1 MIHIY
6 LFGPTSFVDSLLTL
20 SDMHAY
26 VRGVRVEIKDDDPTL
41 YQTLLLPVEEL
52 LTSTKKRNHATS
64 PLHSQSPDHDA
75 IVVLT
80 PRFGDRFSTIALSIP
95 YQELYVV
102 AGVNVEMLCGIAE
115 LSTPLID
122 QIALPRATQDSSSGS
137 KVDINHDET
146 SVLESDAA
154 AQESYSQDSSD
165 EGETSSHSEGRES
178 GTLISPPSDHTSEHE
193 AVVEAYPLRSDW
205 SVITLC
211 EMLSVR
217 GQDGVSF
224 LNSLLRAEDDESN
237 IDLSVLET
245 EYN

>member
-20 SDMHAY
+20 SDMHSY
-26 VRGVRVEIKDDDPTL
+26 VRGIRVEIEDDDPTL

-52 LTSTKKRNHATS
+52 LTSNKKRNHATS
-64 PLHSQSPDHDA
+64 PLRNQSPNHDA

-115 LSTPLID
+115 LSTPLVD
-122 QIALPRATQDSSSGS
+122 QIALLGATQDSLSGAQ
-137 KVDINHDET
+137 VDRDHDEA
-146 SVLESDAA
+146 SILESDEA
-154 AQESYSQDSSD
+154 AQESSSQHSSN
-165 EGETSSHSEGRES
+165 EGETSSQSEGRES

-193 AVVEAYPLRSDW
+193 TVVEAYPLRSDW
-205 SVITLC
+205 SVVTLC

-217 GQDGVSF
+217 GQDGVCF
-224 LNSLLRAEDDESN
+224 LNSLLRAEDEESN